1 MIKRKEEVIIISLK
15 KVIFVILF
23 IYNKENTM
31 KPLFPPFCRTLGFL
45 ILGVT
50 LLGPF
55 LFYFRGILTD
65 NNLLL
70 YKEGFKLLGMI
81 GALLIL
87 FAYTT
92 DENKKTL
99 KIRSN
104 ATQQAMFLT
113 LFFLFVKMV
122 YRLLRH
128 DALSTEGPSFLIFLI
143 FNVIC
148 LEFGIKKSKIEK
160 LYKDK

>member
-1 MIKRKEEVIIISLK
+1 
-15 KVIFVILF
+15 
-23 IYNKENTM
+23 M

-45 ILGVT
+45 ILGIT

-55 LFYFRGILTD
+55 LFYFAGILTD

-81 GALLIL
+81 GSLLIL

-92 DENKKTL
+92 DENKNTL

-113 LFFLFVKMV
+113 LLFLFVKMV
-122 YRLLRH
+122 YRLLKH
-128 DALSTEGPSFLIFLI
+128 DVISTEGSSFLIFLI

-160 LYKDK
+160 LYKGK